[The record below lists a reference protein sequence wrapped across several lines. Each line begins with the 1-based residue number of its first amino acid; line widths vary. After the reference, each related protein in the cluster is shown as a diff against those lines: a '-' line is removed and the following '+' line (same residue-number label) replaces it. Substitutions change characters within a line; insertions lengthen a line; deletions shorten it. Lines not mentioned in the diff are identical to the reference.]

1 MPYGPY
7 GRGPVYMAA
16 AGLVAVV
23 ALIVGVLMLTDH
35 KDGRGVIFIV
45 AAVAAAIVAVSA
57 RPR

>member
-7 GRGPVYMAA
+7 GRGPVHMTA

-35 KDGRGVIFIV
+35 KSGRGVIFIAAAVV
-45 AAVAAAIVAVSA
+45 AAVVAVLA